1 MLVSGLVLLGSLV
14 ASTTA
19 LYGSG
24 DAVVDLTPSNF
35 DKQVGKSALIK
46 LFLYIYTVLRVFDDT
61 MRVLFYVN
69 YLWTVPILHNSTNI
83 SYRYVF
89 ETVNTV
95 NARSSQNSSRLYLY
109 LDSLRFLGLDPVS
122 FFALPLS
129 GREHESSNCFS
140 NLAP

>member
-35 DKQVGKSALIK
+35 DKQVGKSALFNTSLIK

-69 YLWTVPILHNSTNI
+69 YLWTVFYIIVPI
-83 SYRYVF
+83 YR
-89 ETVNTV
+89 TGT
-95 NARSSQNSSRLYLY
+95 
-109 LDSLRFLGLDPVS
+109 FLKQLTQ
-122 FFALPLS
+122 
-129 GREHESSNCFS
+129 
-140 NLAP
+140 